1 MKQFIFTAGLPGSGK
16 TTYLEQ
22 NIEIEKSL
30 FVSAD
35 KIKERIWEHKEKYGD
50 TTHLDKD
57 GFFESIHK
65 LSTDQAED
73 EVKLLMNQ
81 GHERIV
87 MDMGGIN
94 NSYTKRIIDA
104 AHVNGYKCLA
114 LLFDTPVEVCL
125 KRMSQR
131 GRVVPAE
138 DLYKKN
144 QMLNKSFNGII
155 DMVEEYKFIH
165 YFTNKYIFLDMDGT
179 VCAYQKPPRDIDGNV
194 DFVNSRMFA
203 NPHPVPHI
211 IEWVK
216 NNFEPDKIHI
226 LGASPNSICTE
237 DKRKWIERNMPFIDS
252 NNVYFCGNKDYKHVT
267 LKQLM
272 IKLKMQPKDVLMID
286 DNYQIINNG
295 DYIHL
300 YTTNAIKY
308 IIYK

>member
-57 GFFESIHK
+57 VFFESIHK

-144 QMLNKSFNGII
+144 QMLNKSFNNI
-155 DMVEEYKFIH
+155 
-165 YFTNKYIFLDMDGT
+165 
-179 VCAYQKPPRDIDGNV
+179 R
-194 DFVNSRMFA
+194 
-203 NPHPVPHI
+203 
-211 IEWVK
+211 
-216 NNFEPDKIHI
+216 
-226 LGASPNSICTE
+226 
-237 DKRKWIERNMPFIDS
+237 
-252 NNVYFCGNKDYKHVT
+252 
-267 LKQLM
+267 
-272 IKLKMQPKDVLMID
+272 
-286 DNYQIINNG
+286 
-295 DYIHL
+295 
-300 YTTNAIKY
+300 
-308 IIYK
+308 